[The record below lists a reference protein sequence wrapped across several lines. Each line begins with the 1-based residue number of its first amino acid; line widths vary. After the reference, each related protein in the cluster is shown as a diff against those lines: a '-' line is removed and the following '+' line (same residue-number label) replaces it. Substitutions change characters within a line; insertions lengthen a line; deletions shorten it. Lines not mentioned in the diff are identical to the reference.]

1 MTVTSE
7 WFNMRRIGAHARPWD
22 QTARQASAPRTG
34 TKRYWLRKLT
44 FEIARPGADG
54 VESFQSLILLM

>member
-7 WFNMRRIGAHARPWD
+7 WFHMRRIGAHARPWD
-22 QTARQASAPRTG
+22 LTAHQASAPRTG

-44 FEIARPGADG
+44 FENG
-54 VESFQSLILLM
+54 VEPFQSLLLM

>member
-1 MTVTSE
+1 MTVASE

-22 QTARQASAPRTG
+22 LTAHQASAPRTG

-44 FEIARPGADG
+44 FENG
-54 VESFQSLILLM
+54 VEPFQSLLLM